1 MSPLPLPIFH
11 PQSITRQREQ
21 VALGE
26 LNNGVMNGVAIFF
39 VTANLD
45 CENRFLIPFFLP
57 TDTNECGL

>member
-1 MSPLPLPIFH
+1 MGHVSRCSSKHIMSPLPLPIFH

-45 CENRFLIPFFLP
+45 CENRLSR
-57 TDTNECGL
+57 